1 MLVDLS
7 VLFISAASII
17 FSSRRLS
24 RYSYHFQAV
33 KYSRRSFKNW
43 IIEDCIFDKKGTL
56 IVSIAAA
63 SLQLV
68 RENELLSAIVC
79 TLGAVCLIWLG
90 FWEQDPRKVGTLMLQ
105 ETDRSISMYN
115 LALGLYSIFFTF
127 SICSIYIFT
136 RHNDLA
142 LYWFAVIV
150 GIQSAPIWLI
160 MAKTLQKTAA
170 KLGSIV
176 N

>member
-24 RYSYHFQAV
+24 RYLYHFQAV

-43 IIEDCIFDKKGTL
+43 IIKDCIFDKKGTL
-56 IVSIAAA
+56 IVSIALA

-68 RENELLSAIVC
+68 RGNELLSSIVC

-115 LALGLYSIFFTF
+115 LALGLYAIFFTF
-127 SICSIYIFT
+127 SICSIHIFT
-136 RHNDLA
+136 FHDDLVWA
-142 LYWFAVIV
+142 WLAVIV
-150 GIQSAPIWLI
+150 GIQSTPMWLI
-160 MAKTLQKTAA
+160 MAKTIQKTAA
-170 KLGSIV
+170 RLGMMT